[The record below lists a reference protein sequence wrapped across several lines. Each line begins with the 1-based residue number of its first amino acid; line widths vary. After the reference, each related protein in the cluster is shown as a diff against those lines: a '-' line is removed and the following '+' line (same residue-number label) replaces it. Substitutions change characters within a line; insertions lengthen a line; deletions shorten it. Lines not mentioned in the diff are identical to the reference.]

1 MIHGMITAHS
11 LLVECPVQ
19 RWPHLAGSRG
29 PHDEADQFAKASDG
43 GRHDVDGRVGIEPA
57 ESSNGACISSRR
69 C

>member
-29 PHDEADQFAKASDG
+29 PHDEADQFAMASDG
-43 GRHDVDGRVGIEPA
+43 GRHDVGGSDLGLL
-57 ESSNGACISSRR
+57 
-69 C
+69 